1 MSGLIVSLSVRLELR
16 ERCQYFKTFLKG
28 VSMRRKSDKVKKL
41 QGSFRQ
47 DRAGVVIELEGKLPI
62 PECPSWLDEVG
73 KQTWDRM
80 TAITSKVNLTLD
92 VETLAIFSDC
102 YSHLIK
108 CSQVLRTEGY
118 TIISDGLQKKINP
131 AVNALRELH
140 KTLIEA
146 GKQLCL
152 SVDAR
157 SKAGIIFKEKEY
169 DDEFFGTGRANKG
182 VF

>member
-1 MSGLIVSLSVRLELR
+1 MRKKPDALKRM
-16 ERCQYFKTFLKG
+16 QKTF
-28 VSMRRKSDKVKKL
+28 RP
-41 QGSFRQ
+41 
-47 DRAGVVIELEGKLPI
+47 DRAGVTVEVEGELPI

-73 KQTWDRM
+73 KQTWERV
-80 TAITSKVNLTLD
+80 TAITSKVDLTLD
-92 VETLAIFSDC
+92 VETLAVFCDS

-131 AVNALRELH
+131 AVNALRELQ

-157 SKAGIIFKEKEY
+157 GKAGIAFKEKEH
-169 DDEFFGTGRANKG
+169 DALDEFLRTGRANNERGNK
-182 VF
+182 

>member
-1 MSGLIVSLSVRLELR
+1 
-16 ERCQYFKTFLKG
+16 
-28 VSMRRKSDKVKKL
+28 MRKKSDKVKML
-41 QGSFRQ
+41 QGNFRQ
-47 DRAGVVIELEGKLPI
+47 DRAGVTVEVEASI
-62 PECPSWLDEVG
+62 PKSPSWLDEVG
-73 KQTWDRM
+73 KQTWERV
-80 TAITSKVNLTLD
+80 TAITNKVDLTLD
-92 VETLAIFSDC
+92 VETLATFCDC

-131 AVNALRELH
+131 AVNALRELQ

-157 SKAGIIFKEKEY
+157 SKAGIVFKEKEH
-169 DDEFFGTGRANKG
+169 DVFEEFLRTGRANNERGKK
-182 VF
+182 

>member
-1 MSGLIVSLSVRLELR
+1 
-16 ERCQYFKTFLKG
+16 
-28 VSMRRKSDKVKKL
+28 MRKKSNKVKML
-41 QGSFRQ
+41 QGNFRQ
-47 DRAGVVIELEGKLPI
+47 DRGGVVVEVEGELPI

-73 KQTWDRM
+73 KQTWERV
-80 TAITSKVNLTLD
+80 TAITSKVDLTLD
-92 VETLAIFSDC
+92 VEILATFCDC

-157 SKAGIIFKEKEY
+157 GKAGIAFKEKEH
-169 DDEFFGTGRANKG
+169 DPFGEFLRTGRANNERGKK
-182 VF
+182 

>member
-1 MSGLIVSLSVRLELR
+1 
-16 ERCQYFKTFLKG
+16 
-28 VSMRRKSDKVKKL
+28 MRRKSDKVKKL

-73 KQTWDRM
+73 KKTWDRL

-92 VETLAIFSDC
+92 VETLATFCDC

-157 SKAGIIFKEKEY
+157 SKAGIVFVEKEY
-169 DDEFFGTGRANKG
+169 DNEFFRTGRAKKG
-182 VF
+182 GSKYEQTDSV

>member
-1 MSGLIVSLSVRLELR
+1 
-16 ERCQYFKTFLKG
+16 
-28 VSMRRKSDKVKKL
+28 MRRKSNKVKTL
-41 QGSFRQ
+41 QGTFRQ
-47 DRAGVVIELEGKLPI
+47 DRAGVVVEVEGEVPI
-62 PECPSWLDEVG
+62 PQCPFWLDDVG
-73 KQTWDRM
+73 KQTWDRV
-80 TAITSKVNLTLD
+80 TAITSKVNLTFD
-92 VETLAIFSDC
+92 VETLATFCDC

-118 TIISDGLQKKINP
+118 TIISSGLQKKINP

-157 SKAGIIFKEKEY
+157 SKAGIVFVEKEY
-169 DDEFFGTGRANKG
+169 DNEFFRTGRAKKG
-182 VF
+182 GSK

>member
-1 MSGLIVSLSVRLELR
+1 
-16 ERCQYFKTFLKG
+16 
-28 VSMRRKSDKVKKL
+28 MRRKSDKVKKL
-41 QGSFRQ
+41 QGNFRQ
-47 DRAGVVIELEGKLPI
+47 DRGGVVVEVEGELPI

-73 KQTWDRM
+73 KQTWDRV
-80 TAITSKVNLTLD
+80 TAITDKVDLTLD
-92 VETLAIFSDC
+92 VETLATFCDC

-108 CSQVLRTEGY
+108 CSQVLRIDGY

-131 AVNALRELH
+131 AVNALRELQ

-157 SKAGIIFKEKEY
+157 GKAGIAFKEKEH
-169 DDEFFGTGRANKG
+169 DALDEFLRTGRANNERGNK
-182 VF
+182 